1 MTTNRTE
8 CQYEVLSPWADADPI
23 PIKGLT
29 APRIAD
35 LNGKKIGLFHN
46 SKRAGG
52 PILNVVERRL
62 KERYPEAEFSSY
74 STQTMSAAELDPK
87 NLDKFDAF
95 VKGVDAVVLAVAD

>member
-1 MTTNRTE
+1 MTTNKAE
-8 CQYEVLSPWADADPI
+8 YQYEVLNPWAEADTI

-29 APRIAD
+29 APRLTD
-35 LNGKKIGLFHN
+35 LNGKKVGLFHN

-62 KERYPEAEFSSY
+62 KEQYPKAEFSAY
-74 STQTMSAAELDPK
+74 STQTMSASELDPK

-95 VKGVDAVVLAVAD
+95 IKGVDAVVLAVAD